1 MSDCAVAL
9 ADLLLTRYFGEDA
22 VFVLRCIHFRG
33 PATLKELVR
42 LAAERLTPKTTAS
55 YVSVLLR
62 HGVMKVKHGD
72 SLTYDIDYR
81 GLTQIARIPIY
92 CRLCVLFYGS
102 IAEHLLLVSFL
113 TGMARAT
120 EVLRAAL
127 LRLTTDDKYKA
138 AESLVECLDTLV
150 NSGVIKASTKSM
162 LLQPAE
168 EGVQFERTSLSK
180 IEILGNLHKFVAEGA
195 TRKNF
200 RRFLPPTKKSSDWDL
215 ILTPN
220 ADSLEALWRDRL
232 ISQLAAERIDTTA
245 GDIMSRILCVA
256 VTSKECGHIMS
267 PVSETVSHSQL
278 IKSFEDPPQF
288 LDSYLTLLLDDSFSL
303 LEQKPG
309 IAGGMYICPY
319 KKVVKN
325 ILIRHIENIVQVLY
339 ENPGLRIFRIL
350 MSEGYL
356 PHETLERRLLIPQ
369 HEFRKIL
376 PQMVASGFISTKE
389 FSRSKEFNADT
400 IVCLYHVNLP
410 LVARLTIEYAQHC
423 LLCIGSRYDA
433 ELAAKNR
440 VIDQRYR
447 VESLIHAH
455 REKCVELER
464 SGEVGDD
471 REEQIKSHK
480 ESVQALQN
488 SLTPAEVVQVT
499 KLSNRLA
506 KLSAAQWEAETAWFI
521 ADLYLRLHFDK

>member
-1 MSDCAVAL
+1 
-9 ADLLLTRYFGEDA
+9 
-22 VFVLRCIHFRG
+22 
-33 PATLKELVR
+33 
-42 LAAERLTPKTTAS
+42 
-55 YVSVLLR
+55 
-62 HGVMKVKHGD
+62 
-72 SLTYDIDYR
+72 
-81 GLTQIARIPIY
+81 
-92 CRLCVLFYGS
+92 
-102 IAEHLLLVSFL
+102 
-113 TGMARAT
+113 MARAT

-309 IAGGMYICPY
+309 IAGGMY
-319 KKVVKN
+319 
-325 ILIRHIENIVQVLY
+325 